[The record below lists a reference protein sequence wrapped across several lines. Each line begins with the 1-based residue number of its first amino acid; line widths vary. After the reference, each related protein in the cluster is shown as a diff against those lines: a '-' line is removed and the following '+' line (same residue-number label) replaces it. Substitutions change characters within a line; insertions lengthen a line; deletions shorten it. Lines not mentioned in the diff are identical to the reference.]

1 MNTQG
6 RRFFADTS
14 QSICILSKSSLP
26 WPVFETFV
34 ELFNSANSTTEK
46 IEDAWCVK
54 EMSCAK
60 KDLGTWKKGLG

>member
-14 QSICILSKSSLP
+14 QSICILSKSGLS

-34 ELFNSANSTTEK
+34 ELFNSANAT
-46 IEDAWCVK
+46 AWIKTFVSYRK
-54 EMSCAK
+54 N
-60 KDLGTWKKGLG
+60 